1 MLRVGRI
8 VAVTLAA
15 ALAAPPCL
23 AADPYGGEGGNRAMA
38 QRLARLFADSDPTVK
53 YTMNPQRA
61 ELIREEL
68 SWTEDIREQVYLRF
82 HLASELLNAGS
93 TQDAIRELE
102 ELQRMTRENR
112 IDMGERNGAFLR
124 RHLIIAYFRLG
135 EQQNCLENHTTESCL
150 LPIRAWGIHRN
161 QQGSRRAMDLLR
173 EQLEAWPGDLEARW
187 LLNVAA
193 MTVGEYPQG
202 VPEPWLLD
210 PALFRSEAETG
221 RFMDIAAGLG
231 LDVDDLAG
239 GTIVEDFDRDGYL
252 DVMVSSSRS
261 TGPLRYFRNARDGT
275 FRELTSGAGLSYEVS
290 ALNITSADYDND
302 GYVDVLML
310 RGGWLGAAGE
320 LPKSLLRNNGDGTF
334 TDVTERAGLLGFHPT
349 QTATWL
355 DFDGDGRLDLFIG
368 NETGGDFFEENG
380 TGKAHPAEL
389 FRNNGDGTFTDCAAT
404 VGVAVT
410 GYVKGVTSGDYD
422 NDGRVDLYISRRG
435 QPNILLR
442 NWGPAEGGG
451 GCAWIFRDV
460 TREAGVAEPLYSFTT
475 WFWDYD
481 NDGWE
486 DLFVSGYRARH
497 AGDVAADYLGLEH
510 PAALPKLYRNNGDG
524 TFSDRTIPARLNRV
538 LLTMGGNFG
547 DIDSDGW
554 LDFYVGTGDPSLA
567 MLVPNRMFRN
577 DQGRAFQ
584 DVTTSAGVG
593 HLQKGHG
600 VSFADLDNDGDQDIY
615 HCLGGAYWGDGYR
628 DVLFEN
634 PGHGNHWLTLKLEGA
649 DSVRSSLGARITVVV
664 RTADG
669 TRSIRRTVGTG
680 GSFGVSPLRQ
690 EIGLGDALRIER
702 VEIRWPASG
711 RTQII
716 ENLEMDRFYS
726 VREDQPTVTAVDLLR
741 LDLSRED
748 AIQAKRHHHEI
759 PPAPPRS
766 SSSGSSPR

>member
-1 MLRVGRI
+1 MFRVGRI
-8 VAVTLAA
+8 VAVALA
-15 ALAAPPCL
+15 ALAASPCL
-23 AADPYGGEGGNRAMA
+23 AADPYGGDGANLTMA
-38 QRLARLFADSDPTVK
+38 QRLARHFADSDPTVN
-53 YTMNPQRA
+53 YTLNPQRA
-61 ELIREEL
+61 KLIRKEL
-68 SWTEDIREQVYLRF
+68 SGSEDIREQVYLRV
-82 HLASELLNAGS
+82 HLAGELLNAGS

-102 ELQRMTRENR
+102 DLQRMIRENG

-124 RHLIIAYFRLG
+124 RHLIVAYLRLG

-150 LPIRAWGIHRN
+150 LPIRAGGVHRN
-161 QQGSRRAMDLLR
+161 QQGSRRALDLLR

-261 TGPLRYFRNARDGT
+261 TGPLHYFRNARDGS
-275 FRELTSGAGLSYEVS
+275 FQELTSGAGLSGEVS

-310 RGGWLGAAGE
+310 RGGWLGVAGE

-334 TDVTERAGLLGFHPT
+334 TDVTERAGLLSFHPT

-368 NETGGDFFEENG
+368 NETGGNFFGENR
-380 TGKAHPAEL
+380 TDKVHPAEL
-389 FRNNGDGTFTDCAAT
+389 FRNNGDGTFTDCAAAA
-404 VGVAVT
+404 GVAVT
-410 GYVKGVTSGDYD
+410 GFVKAVTSGDYD
-422 NDGRVDLYISRRG
+422 NDGRVDLYISRWG

-442 NWGPAEGGG
+442 NSGPAEGGG
-451 GCAWIFRDV
+451 GCAWSFRDV

-510 PAALPKLYRNNGDG
+510 PAALPRLYRNNGDG

-538 LLTMGGNFG
+538 LLAMGGNFG

-711 RTQII
+711 RTRSI

-759 PPAPPRS
+759 PPVPPRS
-766 SSSGSSPR
+766 SSSGSGPR